1 VDGYADTVARMKKI
15 VMLLVLL
22 LLAGL
27 AALPAVVGWLLHE
40 RLEIWANENA
50 GQVTLTRQS
59 GWLRSSARV
68 SSDGFD
74 LDLRFR
80 HLSWKPPAWLT
91 LEGMARLDSLQMPF
105 AISGRLAGAG
115 TLYLDA
121 AAPALELPG
130 QVVWRYREPR
140 LGLVASRG
148 GYAMVT
154 AGAANLAVFDGLGN
168 QLALEQA
175 GLAFDLQMDDASA
188 AVSLD
193 VQARRIAEPES
204 RLQLALTG
212 IDRSALGTTLEQL
225 RLLISAEPES
235 RVQAMAMLGVL
246 NGWQEIVQ
254 GGLQMQ
260 HASLALDGDF
270 NVDGEWQ
277 PGAGGLRLRG
287 GGDRQTA
294 REWWAAVVGLS
305 QQMPPA
311 AAGREVDARLQEL
324 AGQGWL
330 KLGRDRI
337 ELAPVD
343 GMPEVK

>member
-1 VDGYADTVARMKKI
+1 MKKFFVLI
-15 VMLLVLL
+15 MLLVA
-22 LLAGL
+22 AGL
-27 AALPAVVGWLLHE
+27 AAVPAAVGWLLHE
-40 RLEIWANENA
+40 RLEIWANDNA

-59 GWLRSSARV
+59 GWRRSSARI
-68 SSDGFD
+68 SGDGFD

-91 LEGMARLDSLQMPF
+91 LEGVARLDSLQMPLE
-105 AISGRLAGAG
+105 ISGRLAGAG
-115 TLYLDA
+115 KLHLDA

-130 QVVWRYREPR
+130 LVVWRYREPR

-148 GYAMVT
+148 GHAMVT

-175 GLAFDLQMDDASA
+175 GLAFDLQMDETSA
-188 AVSLD
+188 EVSLD
-193 VQARRIAEPES
+193 VHARRIAEPES

-212 IDRSALGTTLEQL
+212 IDRAALGTTLEQL

-246 NGWQEIVQ
+246 NGWQEMIQ

-270 NVDGEWQ
+270 SVDGQWQ
-277 PGAGGLRLRG
+277 PGAGGLRLHG
-287 GGDRQTA
+287 GGARQTA
-294 REWWAAVVGLS
+294 REWWAAVFGLS

-330 KLGRDRI
+330 KLDRDSI